1 MPTRDVLSSF
11 WRDWHGLTPQ
21 QQEQFFDALAKF
33 VADLRAG
40 GRFRPGLR
48 VKGVQSASGVVE
60 MTWAKNGRATFHYG
74 EAVVE
79 GEAHVVWRRI
89 GTHEI
94 FGEP

>member
-11 WRDWHGLTPQ
+11 WRDWHRLTPQ
-21 QQEQFFDALAKF
+21 QQQQFLEALEKF

-40 GRFRPGLR
+40 EGFRPGLR
-48 VKGVQSASGVVE
+48 VKGVQSATGVFE
-60 MTWAKNGRATFHYG
+60 MTWAKDGRATFHYG
-74 EAVVE
+74 ETVVE